1 MKEEFDKCKLIR
13 YAYYQS
19 TKADREG
26 VLTRADS
33 VGLQNCLLKNLLY
46 CVEDK
51 PLRLDCSRFFDSYAS
66 RGKKD
71 STELHLGNLI
81 AQ

>member
-19 TKADREG
+19 TKEDREG
-26 VLTRADS
+26 ALTRADS
-33 VGLQNCLLKNLLY
+33 AGLQNCLLKNLLY
-46 CVEDK
+46 CVENK
-51 PLRLDCSRFFDSYAS
+51 PLRLDCSKFFDSQES
-66 RGKKD
+66 KTKKE

-81 AQ
+81 AK